1 MNRRKP
7 LGKEQRTK
15 VLVNKILPTYPDACS
30 VVGR

>member
-7 LGKEQRTK
+7 LGKEQMIK
-15 VLVNKILPTYPDACS
+15 VLAHKTLPPYPDACS